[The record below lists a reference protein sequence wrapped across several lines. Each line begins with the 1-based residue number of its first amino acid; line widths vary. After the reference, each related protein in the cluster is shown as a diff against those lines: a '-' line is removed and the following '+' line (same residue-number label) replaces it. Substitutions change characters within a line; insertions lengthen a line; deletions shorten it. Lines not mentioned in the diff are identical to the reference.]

1 MRQSVWQTFMG
12 LLLLFVVALISWHS
26 GSLAAQGLGQG
37 KQEPKNRPV
46 VVLDAGHGG
55 KDPGKVGVDGQLE
68 KDINLDIVNK
78 LKYYLEASDVDVVLT
93 RDGDKRLYSAGDS
106 RKKTA
111 DMKKRCEIIEDAEPD
126 LVVSVHQN
134 SYHEPDVSGGQVF
147 YYKSSERGK
156 YLAEILQR
164 RFDYVLGEENHRQA
178 KANGNYYPLL
188 HVKEPIVI
196 VECGFLSN
204 RQEARRLEQEEYQDR
219 LAWSLHV
226 GIMEYLNTASKEGTG
241 TGAGR

>member
-1 MRQSVWQTFMG
+1 MRQPVWQTFMG

-93 RDGDKRLYSAGDS
+93 RDSDKGLYSAGDS
-106 RKKTA
+106 RKKL
-111 DMKKRCEIIEDAEPD
+111 RI
-126 LVVSVHQN
+126 
-134 SYHEPDVSGGQVF
+134 
-147 YYKSSERGK
+147 
-156 YLAEILQR
+156 
-164 RFDYVLGEENHRQA
+164 
-178 KANGNYYPLL
+178 
-188 HVKEPIVI
+188 
-196 VECGFLSN
+196 
-204 RQEARRLEQEEYQDR
+204 
-219 LAWSLHV
+219 
-226 GIMEYLNTASKEGTG
+226 
-241 TGAGR
+241 